1 MAEDKTKAN
10 NFISASRFD
19 CFNNHKPFENSVDI
33 NKEIVHNVTSSNKS
47 TNTKAPLIFPT
58 QKNVQKN
65 LLEIKLGHHNTR
77 QYPVLAVT
85 KKIQKN
91 LLETG
96 KLRRTDLTLLRL
108 PLSETP

>member
-1 MAEDKTKAN
+1 MTEGKTKAN

-19 CFNNHKPFENSVDI
+19 CFNNHKPFANSVDI

-58 QKNVQKN
+58 HKNVQKN
-65 LLEIKLGHHNTR
+65 LLEIKLGQHNTR

-96 KLRRTDLTLLRL
+96 KLRRTDLTLLGL